1 MSRAASAI
9 AGLWARLSGD
19 TRGAAAVEFGICA
32 TGLIC
37 FMVGGMEFG
46 RYMWIKQS
54 IEFGV
59 EEAARLAIAKPSS
72 TSADLIAKAKDKTVA
87 VPAANLTVV
96 SSQSTIGAVTY
107 IVITASYPFSTV
119 SGLVPLGSRT
129 ISHTTRVPSLP

>member
-1 MSRAASAI
+1 MTGFVARVLQRSRR
-9 AGLWARLSGD
+9 LWRDRG
-19 TRGAAAVEFGICA
+19 GAAAIEFGLCG
-32 TGLIC
+32 TGLIM

-54 IEFGV
+54 MEFGL

-72 TSADLIAKAKDKTVA
+72 TTAELIAKAKDKTVA

-96 SSQSTIGAVTY
+96 SSQATIGAVTY
-107 IVITASYPFSTV
+107 IVITASYPFDTV